1 MDEQIVLL
9 TSIRDILTRIER
21 VLERIEANGNMA
33 ETPQPSAAP
42 SVGPQPGA
50 PKWRAR

>member
-21 VLERIEANGNMA
+21 VLDKIEANGAMSEA
-33 ETPQPSAAP
+33 PQPAAAP
-42 SVGPQPGA
+42 AAGAQPGA
-50 PKWRAR
+50 PKWRTR